1 MAVKPTS
8 LNRHVGTLLLI
19 ASLGLIAIAKEVLV
33 PLALAT
39 LLAVLLTPVVSWLV
53 KRRVPNLL
61 AVGLVVGTLTI
72 SSLLIG
78 SMIFSQLNQVVDKLV
93 EYRHNIHQRL
103 SELASNDGTMSK
115 ATTTIHALQDELG
128 HLGSDNAKDQRPAA
142 NEKAVAKKPPT
153 QQVEVVSER
162 QAGIGDLL
170 PILSTA
176 LQPLAICGL
185 TFLLATFMIVQRVD
199 LQRRFSV
206 LSAWMSSRGMSTI
219 EGDSLNDI
227 TSRISSYLLLQSA
240 LNVTSGIIVTI
251 GVHFLGL
258 PNALLWGLLTALLR
272 YVPYLGIVIAAGIT
286 TLFAIAVSPD
296 WSCPVQVLLLFVTLE
311 LVMGNIVEPLVLAH
325 GTGLSS
331 LGVLVATA
339 FWTWIWG
346 PMGLF
351 LAIPLTVCLVAVGR
365 QVPSLAYLDI
375 LLAEK
380 PSARDRSPTLVS
392 DKAVS
397 EEAVG
402 DKLASPAPFVP

>member
-1 MAVKPTS
+1 MAAKSTS
-8 LNRHVGTLLLI
+8 LTRHVGTLLLLV
-19 ASLGLIAIAKEVLV
+19 SLGLIAIAKEVLV
-33 PLALAT
+33 PLVLAT

-53 KRRVPNLL
+53 KRRIPNLL
-61 AVGLVVGTLTI
+61 AVGTVVGTLTI
-72 SSLLIG
+72 SSVLIG
-78 SMIFSQLNQVVDKLV
+78 SMIFSQFNQVVDKLV

-103 SELASNDGTMSK
+103 SELSSNDGTMSK

-128 HLGSDNAKDQRPAA
+128 HLGSPSVKDPGTDAAA
-142 NEKAVAKKPPT
+142 NKPPV
-153 QQVEVVSER
+153 QSVEVVSEH
-162 QAGIGDLL
+162 QAGFGDLL

-199 LQRRFSV
+199 LQRRFGV
-206 LSAWMSSRGMSTI
+206 LSAWMSARGMTTI
-219 EGDSLNDI
+219 DSEALHDI
-227 TSRISSYLLLQSA
+227 TSRISSYLLLQSV
-240 LNVTSGIIVTI
+240 LNVTFGVLVTVI
-251 GVHFLGL
+251 VHFLGL

-272 YVPYLGIVIAAGIT
+272 YVPYLGIAIAAGIT

-375 LLAEK
+375 LLAET
-380 PSARDRSPTLVS
+380 PSPRDRAVPKPGDDVPGPAKLSP
-392 DKAVS
+392 
-397 EEAVG
+397 
-402 DKLASPAPFVP
+402 